1 MKNVNYNLLKLLHL
15 KLDNVWRLEKFY
27 IDDAKQANCH
37 SIPLLEKILESEKS
51 HVESLKEEIK
61 MRMDAKIFD

>member
-37 SIPLLEKILESEKS
+37 SVSLLEKILESERD
-51 HVESLKEEIK
+51 HAESLKGEIRA
-61 MRMDAKIFD
+61 RMDAKIFD